1 MVMRGDFPEA
11 TFRNHSG
18 IDTVT
23 GGSRT
28 DPCRKMSFADSH
40 REIRQEKLW
49 LAESADELKNTMN
62 VNAILITTSQ
72 IGRSRWKH

>member
-23 GGSRT
+23 GGSGT

-40 REIRQEKLW
+40 REMRQEKLR
-49 LAESADELKNTMN
+49 LADPADEPGNKMDIYNDIYN
-62 VNAILITTSQ
+62 DITD
-72 IGRSRWKH
+72 REV